1 MLSQALTAMPQKL
14 DKLFVKAPMWPR
26 YLSRDP
32 HESVKLLSYHQICIC
47 VWKLPSIILN
57 LLLGKILYRQCA
69 GTVKKLALELGGNA
83 PFIVFDSADLDKAV
97 DGMMVAKFR
106 NMGQTCVST
115 NRVFVQVSFKMF
127 WFSRIQWKCLRDD
140 QSMMMMRQ
148 KHETMIFHDNHDD
161 EEKLKYN
168 IIPLCHFSK
177 IETFFTFFK
186 TLFVKIS

>member
-127 WFSRIQWKCLRDD
+127 WFLRLN
-140 QSMMMMRQ
+140 
-148 KHETMIFHDNHDD
+148 TMEMSSWWSINDDD
-161 EEKLKYN
+161 ETKTRN
-168 IIPLCHFSK
+168 NDFSWQSWRRGK
-177 IETFFTFFK
+177 IEVQPWDAHSFLKLQTVET
-186 TLFVKIS
+186 TAAVE